1 MPRIRTK
8 PPRTQKTLDMR
19 VPCTKCDRVWSGSA
33 SIKTLAGKLLREGW
47 SRDLEDAVG
56 WLCPECSDDLLPGD
70 D

>member
-1 MPRIRTK
+1 MPRIRIR
-8 PPRTQKTLDMR
+8 PPRLPKSCEMR
-19 VPCTKCDRVWSGSA
+19 VPCSRCTRAWTGVA
-33 SIKTLAGKLLREGW
+33 SIKTLSGKLLREGW